1 MTCEQFPVSV
11 GSFSSEYGFPYST
24 SNVIRNVCGI
34 PSDVSYYGDNWYAAS
49 FRHYGKVYQQRP
61 SFKAFPCLQNPKWF
75 PYTDFMECIFSQ
87 PVMATSVKIYENF
100 FPGSVKRILATN
112 RYSNKQDHS
121 EIRWQLLWQQDCQTE
136 SSPYHQYTL
145 NKIEFPRTLI
155 PVDTLRIEFDVSK
168 SEYYSQIDSV
178 KLIGEKY
185 IEETNCCV
193 VEDSEARI
201 SEDVQSVL
209 QDEVSTTQTENKL
222 LVCDDNFQTLSSVS
236 ATPPQG
242 IDSLP
247 SEIIMKILGFLNV
260 DDLTRSSRI
269 NKVFHRLSRDPVL
282 YTCLNLRPFYRV
294 LFNHSLMNI
303 SKCSSAIQKLDLSWL
318 GSNNQISTST
328 LCSFLR
334 NVPNLSELRLSS
346 CQMLA
351 SSVLETLAIY
361 CSNLILLDISYCN
374 NGLQLCVSW
383 LTNLKKLKYLDVSHT
398 LITTSE
404 LLCLLNKLEN
414 LEWLNLGSPTLIAD
428 QDAVIN
434 SITKNPC
441 GLLKGIQLWNWDKLN
456 FSCISQFLHV
466 HGKAITEL
474 DLGFCLSV
482 CSHSDILPNIAG
494 ACPNIMVLIL
504 TGHIETTD
512 AGLIDLSKG
521 CLMLEQLDLCGSK
534 HITYPAMKTLI
545 MACKS
550 LTLLDVSYCF
560 KLSVKDVVNLQ
571 KLSPNVSIKHV
582 ATFLSQSESD
592 AVFNFE
598 DERLYSNLDVF

>member
-1 MTCEQFPVSV
+1 MACEQFPVSV
-11 GSFSSEYGFPYST
+11 GSFSSEYGSPYST
-24 SNVIRNVCGI
+24 YNVIRNVCGI
-34 PSDVSYYGDNWYAAS
+34 PSNMPSYGDNWDSAA
-49 FRHYGKVYQQRP
+49 FRHYGKVHLQRP
-61 SFKAFPCLQNPKWF
+61 SYKAFPCLLNPKWF
-75 PYTDFMECIFSQ
+75 PYTDFMECSFSN
-87 PVMATSVKIYENF
+87 PVLATSVKIYESF
-100 FPGSVKRILATN
+100 FPGSVKRILATSRKLN
-112 RYSNKQDHS
+112 RQDHS
-121 EIRWQLLWQQDCQTE
+121 KMRWQLLWRQDCQIE
-136 SSPYHQYTL
+136 SSPYHQYNL
-145 NKIEFPRTLI
+145 NKIEFPKTLI
-155 PVDTLRIEFDVSK
+155 PVDTIRIEFDVSK
-168 SEYYSQIDSV
+168 SEYYSQIDAV

-193 VEDSEARI
+193 VENSEAI
-201 SEDVQSVL
+201 IAEDLQPVL
-209 QDEVSTTQTENKL
+209 KDGLSKTQTENKL
-222 LVCDDNFQTLSSVS
+222 LVCDDDYQTLSSVS

-294 LFNHSLMNI
+294 LFDHSLMNI
-303 SKCSSAIQKLDLSWL
+303 SKCCSAIQKLDLSWL

-334 NVPNLSELRLSS
+334 NVPNLCELRLSS

-404 LLCLLNKLEN
+404 LLCLLSKLEN

-456 FSCISQFLHV
+456 FSCISQFLHL

-474 DLGFCLSV
+474 DLGFCIGV
-482 CSHSDILPNIAG
+482 GSHSDLLPNIAG

-504 TGHIETTD
+504 TGHNETTD

-534 HITYPAMKTLI
+534 HITYPAIKTLI

-550 LTLLDVSYCF
+550 LTLLDLSYCS

-571 KLSPNVSIKHV
+571 KLSSNVSIKHV
-582 ATFLSQSESD
+582 ATFVSQSEY
-592 AVFNFE
+592 AVFNFDE
-598 DERLYSNLDVF
+598 ERLYFNPDVFY